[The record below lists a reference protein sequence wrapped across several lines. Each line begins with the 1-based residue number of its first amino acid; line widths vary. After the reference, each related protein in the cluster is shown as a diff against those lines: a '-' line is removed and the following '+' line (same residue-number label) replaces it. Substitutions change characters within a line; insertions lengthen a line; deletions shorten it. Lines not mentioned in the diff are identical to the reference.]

1 MNLIFAGTPAFAVPA
16 LEALLRAGHRIR
28 AVYTQP
34 DRPAGRGRRLAASP
48 VKQCAQTHGIEVRQ
62 PEKISGEEEILRSD
76 APDAMIVIAYGLL
89 LPPPILAIPRH
100 GCINVHASL
109 LPRWRGAA
117 PIPRAIQAG
126 DSETGVSIM
135 QMEAGLDTGP
145 VLAEA
150 RTPIHATDTAQTLHD
165 RLAQLGAETLVA
177 TLERLARGAVTPQP
191 QDNAGTCYAK
201 KLSKE
206 EARLDWTRPAI
217 ALHRKIR
224 ALNPW
229 PVASTV
235 WRGKTL
241 RLWEVGP
248 LEERHAAGAPG
259 TIVQADAAGIC
270 VLTGD
275 AVLTLTRLQAEGGK
289 ILAAGEFLNGHKLAA
304 GDRLGDAAQ
313 NTTNR

>member
-34 DRPAGRGRRLAASP
+34 DRPAGRGRKLAASP

-62 PEKISGEEEILRSD
+62 PEEISGAEKILRDD
-76 APDAMIVIAYGLL
+76 APEAMIVIAYGLL
-89 LPPPILAIPRH
+89 LPAPILAIPRH

-117 PIPRAIQAG
+117 PIPRAIEAG
-126 DSETGVSIM
+126 DTETGISIM
-135 QMEAGLDTGP
+135 QMETGLDTGP

-165 RLAQLGAETLVA
+165 RLAQLGADTLVA
-177 TLERLARGAVTPQP
+177 TLERLARGAVTPQV
-191 QDNAGTCYAK
+191 QDATDSCYAK
-201 KLSKE
+201 KLRKE
-206 EARLDWTRPAI
+206 ESALDWTQPAVV
-217 ALHRKIR
+217 LHRKIR

-235 WRGKTL
+235 WHGKIL

-248 LEERHAAGAPG
+248 LEAHHAAGAPG
-259 TIVQADAAGIC
+259 TIVRADAAGIR

-275 AVLTLTRLQAEGGK
+275 GVLPITRLQAEGGK
-289 ILAAGEFLNGHKLAA
+289 ILAAGDFLNGHQLAA
-304 GDRLGDAAQ
+304 GDRLGDESQ
-313 NTTNR
+313 NTQAR